1 MLLINQHPIEYP
13 VKQGCINGDCGQSGY
28 YDPNAEENKYTFE
41 VDKNA
46 NKAEIKH
53 AIETIFEGVKVKKV
67 RTLNFTG
74 KKVRTRYGY
83 GKKADWKKAYVTLTE
98 DSEAIEYFDGM

>member
-1 MLLINQHPIEYP
+1 MKSPYDIVKRPIITEKSMELI
-13 VKQGCINGDCGQSGY
+13 
-28 YDPNAEENKYTFE
+28 EENKYTFE
-41 VDKNA
+41 VYKNA

>member
-1 MLLINQHPIEYP
+1 MKSPYDIVKRPIITEKSMELI
-13 VKQGCINGDCGQSGY
+13 
-28 YDPNAEENKYTFE
+28 EENKYTFE

-74 KKVRTRYGY
+74 KK
-83 GKKADWKKAYVTLTE
+83 ADWKKAYVTLTE